1 MENNRKHTKRRVT
14 GGTMISQNIITE
26 VSEKENVGWLVVEK
40 DYFLTLL
47 LDGIANSNLKE
58 NLVFKGGTALRKIYF
73 KHYRYSEDLD
83 FTLRAPM
90 KEKEIEELFKEIFE
104 YLKNE
109 YNSEFTIRDFYSKK
123 WFSDIKIQFVGL
135 RGVKNT
141 IALDLMSDEL
151 VADKVEEK
159 AVFNP
164 YYEKK
169 FSVSVYSIEEI
180 LAEKLRS
187 FMQRTR
193 VRDYYDVWYILTH
206 EKGNIDRS
214 KLRKILVKKVEYK
227 KLQLSDKLLDKS
239 KVEQARSYYQRQ
251 LGHQIDDLPSFDS
264 MIADLERALVDIGL

>member
-1 MENNRKHTKRRVT
+1 
-14 GGTMISQNIITE
+14 MISQNIITD
-26 VSEKENVGWLVVEK
+26 VSEKENIGWLIVEK

-47 LDGIANSNLKE
+47 LDGISKSNLKE
-58 NLVFKGGTALRKIYF
+58 KLVFKGGTALRKIYF

-83 FTLRAPM
+83 FTLRIPL
-90 KEKEIEELFKEIFE
+90 KEKEIEESFKEIFE

-109 YNSEFTIRDFYSKK
+109 YNAEFIIRDFYSKK

-151 VADKVEEK
+151 ISDKIEEK
-159 AVFNP
+159 PVFNP

-169 FSVSVYSIEEI
+169 FSIPVYSMDEI

-187 FMQRTR
+187 FLQRTR

-206 EKGNIDRS
+206 EKDNIDRK
-214 KLRKILVKKVEYK
+214 KLKNFLIKKVEYK
-227 KLQLSDKLLDKS
+227 KLQMPVKLLDKGR
-239 KVEQARSYYQRQ
+239 VEQARPYYQRQ
-251 LGHQIDDLPSFDS
+251 LGYQIDKLPSFDS
-264 MIADLERALVDIGL
+264 MIADLEKSLAGLGF

>member
-1 MENNRKHTKRRVT
+1 
-14 GGTMISQNIITE
+14 MISQNIITE
-26 VSEKENVGWLVVEK
+26 VSEKENIGWLVVEK

-47 LDGIANSNLKE
+47 LDGISRSKLKE

-83 FTLRAPM
+83 FTLKKPL
-90 KEKEIEELFKEIFE
+90 KEKEIEASFKGIFD

-109 YNSEFTIRDFYSKK
+109 YNAEFIIRDFYSKK

-141 IALDLMSDEL
+141 IALDLMFDEL
-151 VADKVEEK
+151 IADDAEEK

-169 FSVSVYSIEEI
+169 FSIPVYSIEEI

-187 FMQRTR
+187 VMQRTR

-206 EKGNIDRS
+206 EKDNIDRK
-214 KLRKILVKKVEYK
+214 KLKKIFAKKVKYK
-227 KLQLSDKLLDKS
+227 KLQLPDKLLDKN
-239 KVEQARSYYQRQ
+239 KLEQARPYYQRQ
-251 LGHQIDDLPSFDS
+251 LDHQIDDLPSFDS
-264 MIADLERALVDIGL
+264 MITDLEKALVDIEL

>member
-1 MENNRKHTKRRVT
+1 
-14 GGTMISQNIITE
+14 MISQNIITE
-26 VSEKENVGWLVVEK
+26 VSEKENIGWLIVEK

-47 LDGIANSNLKE
+47 LDGISKSNLKE

-83 FTLRAPM
+83 FTLRTPM
-90 KEKEIEELFKEIFE
+90 KEKEIEESFKKIFE

-109 YNSEFTIRDFYSKK
+109 YNAEFVIRDFYSKK

-135 RGVKNT
+135 KGVKNT

-151 VADKVEEK
+151 IADDVEEK

-169 FSVSVYSIEEI
+169 FSIPVYSIDEI

-193 VRDYYDVWYILTH
+193 VRDYYDAWYILTH
-206 EKGNIDRS
+206 EKDNINRK
-214 KLRKILVKKVEYK
+214 KLKNILLKKVEYK
-227 KLQLSDKLLDKS
+227 KLQLPDKLLDKN

-251 LGHQIDDLPSFDS
+251 LGHQIDNLPSFDS
-264 MIADLERALVDIGL
+264 MIADLEKALSDLGF

>member
-1 MENNRKHTKRRVT
+1 
-14 GGTMISQNIITE
+14 MISQNLITE
-26 VSEKENVGWLVVEK
+26 VSEKENISWLVVEK

-47 LDGIANSNLKE
+47 LDGISNFPIKD
-58 NLVFKGGTALRKIYF
+58 NLVFKGGTALRKVYF

-83 FTLRAPM
+83 FTLRKPM
-90 KEKEIEELFKEIFE
+90 KEKEIEESFNGIFE

-109 YNSEFTIRDFYSKK
+109 HNAEFTIRDFYSKK
-123 WFSDIKIQFVGL
+123 WFTDIKIQFVGL

-151 VADKVEEK
+151 IADKIEEK

-169 FSVSVYSIEEI
+169 FSIPVYSMEEI

-193 VRDYYDVWYILTH
+193 IRDYYDVWYILTH
-206 EKGNIDRS
+206 EKDELDQK
-214 KLRKILVKKVEYK
+214 KLKRILAKKAEYK
-227 KLQLSDKLLDKS
+227 KLQMPDKLLDKS
-239 KVEQARSYYQRQ
+239 KVEQTRPYYQSQ
-251 LGHQIDDLPSFDS
+251 LAHQIDNLLPFDS
-264 MIADLERALVDIGL
+264 MITELEKALADIEL